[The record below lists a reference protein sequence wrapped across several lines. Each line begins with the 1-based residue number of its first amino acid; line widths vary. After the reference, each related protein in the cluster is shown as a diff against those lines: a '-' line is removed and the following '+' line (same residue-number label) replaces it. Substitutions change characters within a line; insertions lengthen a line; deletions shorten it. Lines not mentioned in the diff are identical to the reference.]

1 MPSDLYALTT
11 DQSGAW
17 KEVLDRIGVYDFH
30 HLPSYHRLAEMRGEG
45 EARLL
50 MFREGEHVAAFPV
63 LVRQVGQVGRV
74 RPDAWDVT
82 STHGY
87 LGPLASPNMPEDTR
101 QRFLEELDAYFR
113 SHAMVTAFTRLHP
126 LIDQSPILQGYGE
139 IMDIGWTVSI
149 DLTPPPEEQVARYR
163 KSNRYEIQRLEK
175 IGFTCAEAG
184 IERLDDFLRIYLET
198 MRNLNADPYY
208 FYDRAYFEYLL
219 CDMSEIMHLFIC
231 DDGDTPA
238 CVGLFSDCNGIIQ
251 YHLAGTG
258 SEYRRLAPMKLMLD
272 TVRKWGISK
281 GATTFHL
288 GGGVGA
294 QRDSLFEFKKGFGSR
309 EHGFHGWKHVVDQEL
324 YDALCAEACRYAQP
338 DDSYFPMYRHPA
350 LKEVGLGK
358 TNELSAPDRLPN
370 AA

>member
-1 MPSDLYALTT
+1 MPSDLYALTA
-11 DQSGAW
+11 DQSDAW

-50 MFREGEHVAAFPV
+50 VFQNRDHVTAFPV

-74 RPDAWDVT
+74 IPDAWDVT

-87 LGPLASPNMPEDTR
+87 LGPLATPNIPEDTR
-101 QRFLEELDAYFR
+101 QRFLDELDAYFR
-113 SHAMVTAFTRLHP
+113 SHGMVTAFTRLHP
-126 LIDQSPILQGYGE
+126 LIDQSPILRGYGE

-149 DLTPPPEEQVARYR
+149 DLTLPPEEQVARYR
-163 KSNRYEIQRLEK
+163 KSNRYEIQRLDK
-175 IGFTCAEAG
+175 MGFTCAEAG
-184 IERLDDFLRIYLET
+184 IERLDDFLRIYIET

-231 DDGDTPA
+231 HDGDTPA
-238 CVGLFSDCNGIIQ
+238 CVGLFSNCNGIIQ

-294 QRDSLFEFKKGFGSR
+294 QRDSLFEFKKSFGSR
-309 EHGFHGWKHVVDQEL
+309 EHGFRGWKHVVDQEL

-350 LKEVGLGK
+350 LKEVGFGK
-358 TNELSAPDRLPN
+358 TNELSAPDRLPS